1 MELSIAQVIC
11 AGRGEKVELESV
23 LYFNLKGKKGRKNA
37 RKWLQTGRVD
47 LQSVRRK
54 SLSSWKS
61 GKLSQLSGDWISR
74 AASMSMAYRARKFS
88 ACSTM
93 RSVHHANAWRD
104 SMRKE
109 REGGGGHMVNVTLQG

>member
-11 AGRGEKVELESV
+11 AGRGEKAELEGV
-23 LYFNLKGKKGRKNA
+23 LYFNLKGKKEEKNA
-37 RKWLQTGRVD
+37 RKWLQIGRVD

-74 AASMSMAYRARKFS
+74 AASMSMA
-88 ACSTM
+88 
-93 RSVHHANAWRD
+93 
-104 SMRKE
+104 
-109 REGGGGHMVNVTLQG
+109 